1 MENKE
6 LTEKNEVKE
15 KLEDSFSISCSV
27 RIEPSSSTKEIKR
40 KPIKFNTIISD
51 PDDEHPDS
59 HLWE

>member
-6 LTEKNEVKE
+6 LTEKNTQE
-15 KLEDSFSISCSV
+15 KLEEKFSLSCSI
-27 RIEPSSSTKEIKR
+27 RIEPSTKEIK
-40 KPIKFNTIISD
+40 KEPIKFNTIISD

>member
-6 LTEKNEVKE
+6 ITEKSTVKE

-27 RIEPSSSTKEIKR
+27 RIEPSTTKEIKNE
-40 KPIKFNTIISD
+40 PIKFNTIISD

>member
-6 LTEKNEVKE
+6 LTEKDKLKE
-15 KLEDSFSISCSV
+15 KKEDSFSLSCSV
-27 RIEPSSSTKEIKR
+27 RIEPSVKKEIKR

>member
-6 LTEKNEVKE
+6 QLENINNLKE
-15 KLEDSFSISCSV
+15 KEKSELNLSCNL
-27 RIEPSSSTKEIKR
+27 RIDQAGKKVIKHE
-40 KPIKFNTIISD
+40 KVKFNTIISD

>member
-6 LTEKNEVKE
+6 LTEKDKLKE
-15 KLEDSFSISCSV
+15 KKEDSFSLSCSV
-27 RIEPSSSTKEIKR
+27 RIEPSVNREIKR

>member
-6 LTEKNEVKE
+6 LTEENKLKE
-15 KLEDSFSISCSV
+15 KLESSFSLSCSV
-27 RIEPSSSTKEIKR
+27 RIEPSVNKEIKNE
-40 KPIKFNTIISD
+40 PIKFNTIISD